1 MKRRLGQKLRLI
13 IVMTGLEFRDKRSK
27 IYYECSTFP

>member
-13 IVMTGLEFRDKRSK
+13 LVMTGREFRDERSK
-27 IYYECSTFP
+27 IYYGCSIFS